1 MGKNVLITG
10 ATGMIGGLVLEH
22 CLQSREVAK
31 VTSLVRRATGTRHEK
46 LNEVIIDDFLSLD
59 ENAPYLESVDVV
71 YYCLGVYTGAI
82 DRELFRMITVDY
94 PDALAKALYRKNQD
108 FTFCLLSGA
117 GADRNEKSRMMFA
130 MDKGI
135 IENKLSK
142 MGFKSFYAFRPGY
155 IYPVTPRK
163 EPNPGYRIWRALYPV
178 IKLFGDNTSIKS
190 TELASA
196 MFRVGINGCDMEIL
210 ENRGIKAMA

>member
-22 CLQSREVAK
+22 CLQSREVAQ

-71 YYCLGVYTGAI
+71 YYCLGVYTGAV

-94 PDALAKALYRKNQD
+94 PDALAKALYRKSLD
-108 FTFCLLSGA
+108 LTFCLLSGA

-142 MGFKSFYAFRPGY
+142 MGFKSFHAFRPGY

-163 EPNPGYRIWRALYPV
+163 EPNPGYRIWRALYPA

-210 ENRGIKAMA
+210 ENRDIKAMA